1 MKSLLMTLAAG
12 TLVMAAG
19 DAPFAGDWMGTLDIN
34 GRPLR
39 DVTIKTMPG
48 LNHLFQPCKTGEV
61 TEYGSIEQTMSPEV
75 LDLIAGWIAKRVG

>member
-1 MKSLLMTLAAG
+1 MLSPRPVAGEWASPAAK
-12 TLVMAAG
+12 ASAQAG
-19 DAPFAGDWMGTLDIN
+19 ALDIN